1 MAKAI
6 HFSLL
11 SPSLQSQAY
20 PLALGSK
27 ISKAALY
34 GNSKRIAE
42 KDGVELSRGVLLPDG
57 QLLARSAIGYP
68 KADDGGTPIDAP
80 VAHIEGSTVEQIPS
94 SFNKTN
100 ALEAV
105 DLADLALFSVRD
117 VYPLEGDQFPPTGLY
132 RGEFNYNAG
141 YQTNEA
147 RLLVRG
153 DGVAFL
159 LIGVSKASTPVA
171 LSVNY
176 SFFDIDAEDDDDADE
191 DFSMV

>member
-11 SPSLQSQAY
+11 SPSLQSQPYA
-20 PLALGSK
+20 LALGSK

-80 VAHIEGSTVEQIPS
+80 VAHIEGNTVEQIPS

-100 ALEAV
+100 TLEAV

-117 VYPLEGDQFPPTGLY
+117 VYPLEGDQFPPAGLY

-141 YQTNEA
+141 YQANEA
-147 RLLVRG
+147 RLLVRA
-153 DGVAFL
+153 DGLAFL

-176 SFFDIDAEDDDDADE
+176 SFFDIDAEDDDDANE

>member
-6 HFSLL
+6 QFSVQTQ
-11 SPSLQSQAY
+11 PY
-20 PLALGSK
+20 TLALGSK

-68 KADDGGTPIDAP
+68 KADDGGTPIDTP

-117 VYPLEGDQFPPTGLY
+117 VYPLEGEQFPPTGLY

-141 YQTNEA
+141 YQANEA
-147 RLLVRG
+147 RLLVRA
-153 DGVAFL
+153 DGLAFL
-159 LIGVSKASTPVA
+159 LVGVTKASTPVT

-176 SFFDIDAEDDDDADE
+176 NFFDVDAEDDDDADE

>member
-1 MAKAI
+1 MAKTLL
-6 HFSLL
+6 FSLL
-11 SPSLQSQAY
+11 SPSLQSQPY
-20 PLALGSK
+20 TLALGSK

-105 DLADLALFSVRD
+105 NLADLALFSVRD
-117 VYPLEGDQFPPTGLY
+117 VYPLEGEQFPPTGLY

-141 YQTNEA
+141 YQANEA
-147 RLLVRG
+147 RLLVRA
-153 DGVAFL
+153 DGLAFL
-159 LIGVSKASTPVA
+159 LIGVTKASTPVA

-176 SFFDIDAEDDDDADE
+176 NFFDVDAEDDDDADE